1 MYFFSKYNIEFEIVI
16 NNLNQRIPRIEMKAY

>member
-16 NNLNQRIPRIEMKAY
+16 NYLNQRIPRIEMKA

>member
-16 NNLNQRIPRIEMKAY
+16 NNLNQRLPRIEMKAC